1 MRHQSL
7 ASVSVEVAAKGNY
20 DRGKLAS
27 YRSWRRVDIS
37 TFSRVP
43 PELTNTL
50 VIPDHGAEPSPASTQ
65 WRTGGPGPGAGLA
78 GLGWAGLVCG
88 CSDTTGG
95 GADTWRCPTSHTRHI
110 SSRHTAAD
118 LPTTATSSRAQDVK
132 QIISPRSGFLTDF
145 SDGIGQSK
153 SSYCIVT

>member
-1 MRHQSL
+1 M
-7 ASVSVEVAAKGNY
+7 
-20 DRGKLAS
+20 
-27 YRSWRRVDIS
+27 
-37 TFSRVP
+37 
-43 PELTNTL
+43 EL
-50 VIPDHGAEPSPASTQ
+50 SPAQ
-65 WRTGGPGPGAGLA
+65 HHHNGEQVDQGLVLGWLGWA